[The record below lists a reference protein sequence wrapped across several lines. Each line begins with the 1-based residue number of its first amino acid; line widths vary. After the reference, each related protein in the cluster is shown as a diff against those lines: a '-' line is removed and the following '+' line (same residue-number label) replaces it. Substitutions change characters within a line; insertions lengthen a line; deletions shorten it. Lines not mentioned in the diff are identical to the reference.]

1 MIRKKVGQRVLPSL
15 FTYIEANMENETLK
29 NILTKMYLF
38 SKRSIFLIQTLKIQ
52 GSEED
57 QNRRSTR
64 ANFFF
69 FSEVS
74 KILEKCLVEKSL
86 LIQLRTIFQPTVSL
100 VT

>member
-38 SKRSIFLIQTLKIQ
+38 SKRSIFLIQTLKILPY
-52 GSEED
+52 EED

-74 KILEKCLVEKSL
+74 KILEKWLVEKSL